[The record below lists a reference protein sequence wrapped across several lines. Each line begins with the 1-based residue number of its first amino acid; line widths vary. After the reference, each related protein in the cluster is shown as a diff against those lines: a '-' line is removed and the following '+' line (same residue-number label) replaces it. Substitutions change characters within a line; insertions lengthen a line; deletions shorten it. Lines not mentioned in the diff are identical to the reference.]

1 MKKLLLFFMSFYTL
15 VGFSQLSEDFEA
27 ATYPPTGWITF
38 DNGIGTTNSWDRTTL
53 AGFPYNGSVGAAMVR
68 GENVTDGTFAED
80 WMVTTQVTVPATD
93 GQLRFFT
100 RKAIG
105 ANYGTQYD
113 VRISTASQ
121 NTPGDFTTLQTW
133 DDATINSNQSAPFY
147 EQKVIDLT
155 AYAGQNVY
163 IAFVMTNDAGNWWL
177 VDNVYVDQKCL
188 DVTTQSVTS
197 VNDTSVDLNWDNPSG
212 ASEWEIE
219 WGPTGFAQGSGNLIT
234 PVNTNPYTLGGLTAS
249 TSYDFYVRSVC
260 PNENYSDWVGPFS
273 FTTAACAIAAQC
285 DFEFV
290 MTDDWGDGWNGNSMT
305 ITQAG
310 QTVANIT
317 LADGTGPESVTVPLC
332 SGVPF
337 EVFWNSGGFTNEVG
351 LEIIDPNSTTIFTLP
366 FNSGGLA
373 DTEIYSGPASC
384 TPPTCPKPSNIVV
397 SGLTTTSGTITWS
410 DNTGGVA
417 VPATEWQVVIQPA
430 GSGYPLNGSE
440 IVNQTVFATTYNFS
454 GLNPATAYEVYVLAV
469 CDASSAPDPSFYG
482 GPEEFY
488 TLIENDE
495 CATAIVA
502 PVNDNT
508 SCLNTVHGS
517 LVGATASADA
527 NTCAGTSDD
536 DVWFQFTA
544 INTTHSI
551 SLNNITGSATD
562 LVHGLYSGSCGALTQ
577 LYCSDPNS
585 STATGLTPGQ
595 TYYVRVYS
603 WTSTPG
609 QDTEFDLCIGIPP
622 SCDNSLAFCGDA
634 GYTYPNSTDVSS
646 YGTIDCLFTT
656 PNPAWFFMQVSDA
669 GSLNF
674 EIVQENASGG
684 GLDVDFVCWGP
695 FTPAEF
701 STMCNN
707 LYDFP
712 SGNTTLPNNVVDC
725 SYSAAAI
732 ENFSIPNAQV
742 DEIYVVLITNYSNQ
756 SGTVSFEQT
765 GGTGSTNCDIVCS
778 LDLGPDQILC
788 ADSFEI
794 IASATSADAYEWYLD
809 DVLIPGAT
817 GNTLTAV
824 QSGTYKCI
832 IQCDINTVED
842 EVEITLNPT
851 VVPTFT
857 NPGPLCQG
865 VANPTLPTTSS
876 NGVDGTWELSSTPV
890 TDVDTSTAGTFTY
903 TFIPDPTTFPCS
915 PQVTMDVEILGTCTF
930 NPIASAVNLTSCETS
945 ATGDYFNVTGG
956 TIAPATDVFTGT
968 PYGTYVQGSGNF
980 VLNGGQL
987 RSTKTV
993 TSNVC
998 EVYMYYRVYETSTAP
1013 PAFTSIQLNLYD
1025 TCSGG
1030 VYPIEGS
1037 ACSTGE
1043 QIWENT
1049 GAAVDLTTYAA
1060 GDYTVEVYYELIGDN
1075 DSPTACDGDIV
1086 TLNNSGNNY
1095 IANFSIQDP
1104 ITFASQNEECDANN
1118 ASITFSGFPVGE
1130 VYAVTYN
1137 DDTVA
1142 IGPLSYTV
1150 NASGEIVISG
1160 LDAGTYDTFNF
1171 EINGCTIQEL
1181 TPIVITNFSPSIVGV
1196 TNNTPICFGDDA
1208 DFIVEGTPNYDVN
1221 YTINGGAVQTTTLD
1235 ATGFATITVTN
1246 PAAGSVDLE
1255 LTNIYN
1261 ATCDVVVTNT
1271 SSVTVNPLPVATI
1284 TAVNATVC
1292 VGSDAEFTITGT
1304 PNATVTISVD
1314 GGANQTIVLDGSG
1327 NYTLTVS
1334 SSTDVQVELI
1344 DVTDGTTSCSDTF
1357 SGQIANVT
1365 VVTVP
1370 VPTAD
1375 ITQPTCSVTTGT
1387 VEVTSPLIS
1396 QINYPGDLFISE
1408 ITDAQPGSLT
1418 YVEIYNGTGVDVD
1431 LSNYKIKVTTNGST
1445 LACDLPL
1452 SGTLVNDDVVVIK
1465 LSSSADEGGVVA
1477 DLSFTTCGGVNNN
1490 DRIALATI
1498 ADVDV
1503 DVWGT
1508 PDGSVFTPA
1517 SGIGYNYQRITTGTT
1532 LPSTT
1537 WNAADWNATDWGNPT
1552 ATTGDY
1558 SDVGNYTLY
1567 AANYEYTLSDGTTS
1581 TTQTTTTFSGVASG
1595 TYTLVVYDAGSGCY
1609 SQPLD
1614 VIIDPVVFNDPVTT
1628 FSYTTPVCQG
1638 GINILPDTS
1647 AVDFVMG
1654 GTYSATPVGLVIDSA
1669 TGEIDLAASTP
1680 SVYTIT
1686 YSVVADPANCL
1697 NAGSSTFDVEITPG
1711 TQATFND
1718 ITLCQGDFNT
1728 TLPAMS
1734 LEGYTGTWDAA
1745 NIDTSAVGMITYT
1758 FTPDAGQCAVEGYL
1772 YVDVIS
1778 KTPITFT
1785 SLDACIGAIV
1795 DFPTTTDEGY
1805 VLSGS
1810 WSPSSIS
1817 TATSGDVVY
1826 TFTPDDVCY
1835 DMGTFTVMT
1844 ESCTIQKGISPNG
1857 DGSNDNFDLSSY
1869 NVSKLEIFNR
1879 YGRKVYNKSNYVD
1892 EWYGQAN
1899 NGNDLPTGTYYY
1911 VIEFNDLPAKTGWI
1925 YINRQE

>member
-1 MKKLLLFFMSFYTL
+1 MKRLLLFFMSFCSF
-15 VGFSQLSEDFEA
+15 VGFSQLAEDFEA
-27 ATYPPTGWITF
+27 VTYPPTGWITF
-38 DNGIGTTNSWDRTTL
+38 DNGIGLTNSWNRTTL
-53 AGFPYNGSVGAAMVR
+53 PGFPYNGSLGAAMVM
-68 GENVTDGTFAED
+68 GENVTNGTFAED
-80 WMVTTQVTVPATD
+80 WMVTSLVTVPAD

-113 VRISTASQ
+113 VRISTATQ
-121 NTPGDFTTLQTW
+121 NTPGDFTVLQTW
-133 DDATINSNQSAPFY
+133 DDATINTDLAAPYY

-155 AYAGQNVY
+155 AYATQDVY
-163 IAFVMTNDAGNWWL
+163 IAFVMTNDQGNWWL

-188 DVTTQSVTS
+188 DITTQWVTS

-219 WGPTGFAQGSGNLIT
+219 WGTAGFTQGTGTLIT
-234 PVNTNPYTLGGLTAS
+234 PVSSNPYTLGGLTAS

-260 PNENYSDWVGPFS
+260 PNENYSEWIGPFN

-285 DFEFV
+285 DFNFI
-290 MTDDWGDGWNGNSMT
+290 MSDDFGDGWNGNSMT

-310 QTVANIT
+310 QTVATIT
-317 LADGTGPESVTVPLC
+317 LSATGPTAGDGPETVTVPLC

-337 EVFWNSGGFTNEVG
+337 EVFWNGGSWNNEVI
-351 LEIIDPNSTTIFTLP
+351 LEIQDPNGISIFNLP
-366 FNSGGLA
+366 SGSGTLA
-373 DTEIYSGPASC
+373 DTTIYSGPASC
-384 TPPTCPKPSNIVV
+384 TPPTCPKPSNIMV
-397 SGLTTTSGTITWS
+397 SGLTTDSGTITWS
-410 DNTGGVA
+410 DNTSGS
-417 VPATEWQVVIQPA
+417 ATEWQVVIQPA

-440 IVNQTVFATTYNFS
+440 IVNQTVYATTYNFS
-454 GLNPATAYEVYVLAV
+454 GLDSGTAYEVYVLAV
-469 CDASSAPDPSFYG
+469 CDASTVPDPSFYE

-551 SLNNITGSATD
+551 ALNNITGSTTD
-562 LVHGLYSGSCGALTQ
+562 LVHGLYTGSCGALTQ
-577 LYCSDPNS
+577 VYCSDPNT
-585 STATGLTPGQ
+585 STATGLIPGQ

-609 QDTEFDLCIGIPP
+609 QTSEFDLCIGIPP

-634 GYTYPNSTDVSS
+634 GYSYPNSTDVTS
-646 YGTIDCLFTT
+646 YGTVDCLFTT

-669 GSLNF
+669 GTLDF
-674 EIVQENASGG
+674 EIVQESATGT

-712 SGNTTLPNNVVDC
+712 SGNTGLPDNVVDC

-765 GGTGSTNCDIVCS
+765 GGTGATNCDIVCS
-778 LDLGPDQILC
+778 LDLGPDQVLC
-788 ADSFEI
+788 ADSYEI
-794 IASATSADAYEWYLD
+794 VASATSADAYEWYLD
-809 DVLIPGAT
+809 DVLIVGAT

-842 EVEITLNPT
+842 TIEITLNPT

-876 NGVDGTWELSSTPV
+876 NGVDGTWEQGGTPV

-903 TFIPDPTTFPCS
+903 TFIPNATTFPCS

-930 NPIASAVNLTSCETS
+930 NPIASAVNLTSCETT

-980 VLNGGQL
+980 MLNGGQL
-987 RSTKTV
+987 RSTKTA

-1043 QIWENT
+1043 QIWDNT
-1049 GAAVDLTTYAA
+1049 AAAVDLTAYAA
-1060 GDYTVEVYYELIGDN
+1060 GDYTVEVYYELVGDN

-1095 IANFSIQDP
+1095 IANFSIQNS
-1104 ITFASQNEECDANN
+1104 ITFTSQNEECDANN
-1118 ASITFSGFPVGE
+1118 ASITFSGFPAGE
-1130 VYAVTYN
+1130 VYEVTYN
-1137 DDTVA
+1137 DDSVV

-1160 LDAGTYDTFNF
+1160 LDAGTYDAFNF
-1171 EINGCTIQEL
+1171 VINGCAIQEL
-1181 TPIVITNFSPSIVGV
+1181 TPIVITNSSPSIVGV
-1196 TNNTPICFGDDA
+1196 TNNSPICFGSDA
-1208 DFIVEGTPNYDVN
+1208 EFTVEGTPNYDID

-1235 ATGFATITVTN
+1235 ASGFATITVTN

-1271 SSVTVNPLPVATI
+1271 SSVTVNALPVATVS
-1284 TAVNATVC
+1284 AVNATIC

-1304 PNATVTISVD
+1304 PNATVTYTVD
-1314 GGANQTIVLDGSG
+1314 GGANQTVMLDPTG

-1334 SSTDVQVELI
+1334 STTDVQVELV
-1344 DVTDGTTSCSDTF
+1344 DVTDGTTTCYDTLV
-1357 SGQIANVT
+1357 GELANVAI
-1365 VVTVP
+1365 VTVP

-1375 ITQPTCSVTTGT
+1375 ITQPTCSVMTGI

-1396 QINYPGDLFISE
+1396 QVNYPSDLFISE
-1408 ITDAQPGSLT
+1408 VTDAQPGSLT
-1418 YVEIYNGTGVDVD
+1418 YVEIYNGTGSDVD

-1445 LACDLPL
+1445 LSCDLPL
-1452 SGTLVNDDVVVIK
+1452 TGILVNDDVVVVK

-1498 ADVDV
+1498 SDVDV

-1508 PDGSVFTPA
+1508 PDGTPFTPA

-1537 WNAADWNATDWGNPT
+1537 WDPADWIATDWGNPT

-1558 SDVGNYTLY
+1558 SNVGIYTLY

-1595 TYTLVVYDAGSGCY
+1595 TYTLVVYDGGSGCY
-1609 SQPLD
+1609 SEALD
-1614 VIIDPVVFNDPVTT
+1614 ITIDA
-1628 FSYTTPVCQG
+1628 
-1638 GINILPDTS
+1638 L
-1647 AVDFVMG
+1647 VM
-1654 GTYSATPVGLVIDSA
+1654 
-1669 TGEIDLAASTP
+1669 
-1680 SVYTIT
+1680 
-1686 YSVVADPANCL
+1686 
-1697 NAGSSTFDVEITPG
+1697 

-1718 ITLCQGDFNT
+1718 ITLCQDDLNT
-1728 TLPAMS
+1728 TLPTTS

-1745 NIDTSAVGMITYT
+1745 NIDTSTVGMATYT
-1758 FTPDAGQCAVEGYL
+1758 FTPDAGQCATEGYL
-1772 YVDVIS
+1772 YVDIIS
-1778 KTPITFT
+1778 KTSVTFT
-1785 SLDACIGAIV
+1785 SLDACLGADV
-1795 DFPTTTDEGY
+1795 DFPGTSDEGY

-1817 TATSGDVVY
+1817 TALIGDVTY

-1835 DMGTFTVMT
+1835 DIATFTVMT

-1857 DGSNDNFDLSSY
+1857 DGLNDNFDLSSY

-1892 EWYGQAN
+1892 EWYGQAD
-1899 NGNDLPTGTYYY
+1899 NGNKLPTGTYYY